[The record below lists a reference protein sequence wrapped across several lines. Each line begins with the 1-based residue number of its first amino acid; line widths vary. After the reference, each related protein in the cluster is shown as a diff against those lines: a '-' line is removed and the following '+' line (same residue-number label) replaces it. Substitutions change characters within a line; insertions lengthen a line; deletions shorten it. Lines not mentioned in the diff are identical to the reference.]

1 MSILNIQYII
11 SGKERTIDL
20 DLSKK
25 NEWTF
30 LDDLDLN
37 ENDTFNINNDDF
49 KVSFDLN
56 LYKKRHNLHIFSAYA
71 CEEHNYF
78 NLDFPFY
85 LVWVNNSNVYALIQE
100 NKKSNDIRDDLNG
113 IKLRKESL
121 NEMFRGLFK
130 EKPTYF
136 EESNSR
142 CKSIKNLEE
151 LPKNGAEVRSFEETD
166 PVTGKV
172 SSYASFVPI

>member
-37 ENDTFNINNDDF
+37 ENDTFNIHNDDF

-56 LYKKRHNLHIFSAYA
+56 LYKKRH
-71 CEEHNYF
+71 
-78 NLDFPFY
+78 
-85 LVWVNNSNVYALIQE
+85 
-100 NKKSNDIRDDLNG
+100 
-113 IKLRKESL
+113 
-121 NEMFRGLFK
+121 
-130 EKPTYF
+130 
-136 EESNSR
+136 
-142 CKSIKNLEE
+142 
-151 LPKNGAEVRSFEETD
+151 
-166 PVTGKV
+166 
-172 SSYASFVPI
+172 